1 MKPALHCIAFCLL
14 LASRPCFS
22 QGNSCSTPYSLT
34 LDGVS
39 RDYSITSLTGLA
51 LHCTNSIYVGTGHI
65 TIFSFTTNA
74 SASCVL
80 IDLTTSGLQPAEAL
94 LYNKCSGG
102 GALQNLETASSV
114 CFDDGTGLWAPSET
128 LVLMPNHLYFLR
140 VWTPG
145 TGTLTLSAKNYDPP
159 NNTCAGA
166 TVIGT
171 TPVADNN
178 ACHKPSTEVTP
189 IQLCAFSLENTAFY
203 RYTIDV
209 SGISVLMISH
219 ISCDNSAAGATAGF
233 QIGFFTGSCGS
244 LIPLSCYAAIGGT
257 VTAPTDSLPSG
268 TQVTVAIDGMSGSN
282 CSYLI
287 NAFNAVFLPVSIKYF
302 TAWVAPRA
310 NTLRWVTTNENGNTS
325 FEIEKSPD
333 GLNFHPIGTV
343 REENNPRPHED
354 YTFEDRSPWPD
365 QFYRLRIVGIH
376 GEVFYSN
383 IIHVK
388 RGNIETGHI
397 IQNPVSGILQAK
409 IISQQTEMV
418 RLQILDGEG
427 RLVKI
432 ENSRLEKGEHIYSL
446 DIGQLP
452 NGIYYLVIPGQET
465 RSGYKFIKL

>member
-1 MKPALHCIAFCLL
+1 MPGPAWQ
-14 LASRPCFS
+14 S
-22 QGNSCSTPYSLT
+22 
-34 LDGVS
+34 
-39 RDYSITSLTGLA
+39 LA
-51 LHCTNSIYVGTGHI
+51 L
-65 TIFSFTTNA
+65 
-74 SASCVL
+74 
-80 IDLTTSGLQPAEAL
+80 D
-94 LYNKCSGG
+94 
-102 GALQNLETASSV
+102 
-114 CFDDGTGLWAPSET
+114 
-128 LVLMPNHLYFLR
+128 R
-140 VWTPG
+140 
-145 TGTLTLSAKNYDPP
+145 
-159 NNTCAGA
+159 
-166 TVIGT
+166 
-171 TPVADNN
+171 
-178 ACHKPSTEVTP
+178 
-189 IQLCAFSLENTAFY
+189 
-203 RYTIDV
+203 
-209 SGISVLMISH
+209 
-219 ISCDNSAAGATAGF
+219 SAAGATAGF

-388 RGNIETGHI
+388 RGNIETGYI
-397 IQNPVSGILQAK
+397 IQNPVSGTLQAK
-409 IISQQTEMV
+409 IISRQTEMV

-427 RLVKI
+427 RIVKI

-452 NGIYYLVIPGQET
+452 KGIYYLVIPGQGT
-465 RSGYKFIKL
+465 QSGYKFIKL